1 MTQFMTDGCTCG
13 RACVSRFSEMQI
25 LCFELTREEL
35 DMVLLGQVH
44 AFMNAS
50 ETCGDDHKAMRER
63 STMVYIHS
71 GVQICSYVFL
81 FLHGVGDILTIKH
94 FKLLQIT

>member
-1 MTQFMTDGCTCG
+1 MHVTD
-13 RACVSRFSEMQI
+13 SRRD
-25 LCFELTREEL
+25 CFELTREEL

-50 ETCGDDHKAMRER
+50 ETCGDDHKHKEAMRER

-71 GVQICSYVFL
+71 GVQVCSYVFL
-81 FLHGVGDILTIKH
+81 FLHGVGEDNNI
-94 FKLLQIT
+94 FNGQ